1 MMAQLAPSEV
11 DMVIERALAE
21 LPFDDWQVID
31 TRPDATAPQADFVVV
46 GPPGV
51 FVIRCGRRHEKERA
65 RAKELMRLL
74 EAAHTVA
81 EVSGVRR
88 DEVHPVL
95 CLTGDTPED
104 SWTRGVTV
112 CGIVNLADT
121 LVFKR
126 DRLDRDEVNAAA
138 LAVDRAM
145 RGGGGKHRAG

>member
-1 MMAQLAPSEV
+1 
-11 DMVIERALAE
+11 MVIERALSE

-31 TRPDATAPQADFVVV
+31 TRRDSTARQADFVVV

-51 FVIRCGRRHEKERA
+51 FVIACGPRHNKERA

-74 EAAHTVA
+74 DAAHQVA
-81 EVSGVRR
+81 DVSGVRR

-95 CLTGDTPED
+95 CLTGETPED
-104 SWTRGVTV
+104 SWSRGVTV

-126 DRLDRDEVNAAA
+126 ERLDRSEVAVAAS
-138 LAVDRAM
+138 AVSQAM
-145 RGGGGKHRAG
+145 RGNGGRHRA

>member
-1 MMAQLAPSEV
+1 MAQLAPSEV
-11 DMVIERALAE
+11 DMVIERALSE
-21 LPFDDWQVID
+21 LPFDEWQVID
-31 TRPDATAPQADFVVV
+31 TRRDSTAPQADFVVV

-51 FVIRCGRRHEKERA
+51 FVIRCGRRHEKDRA

-74 EAAHTVA
+74 EAAHQVA
-81 EVSGVRR
+81 EVSGLRR

-104 SWTRGVTV
+104 SWSRGVSV
-112 CGIVNLADT
+112 CGLVNLADT

-126 DRLDRDEVNAAA
+126 ERLDRAEVEVAAQ
-138 LAVDRAM
+138 AVGRAM

>member
-1 MMAQLAPSEV
+1 MAQLAPAEV
-11 DMVIERALAE
+11 DVVIERALAD

-31 TRPDATAPQADFVVV
+31 VRREARGPRADFVVV

-51 FVIRCGRRHEKERA
+51 FVIGCGRREERERA

-74 EAAHTVA
+74 EAAHVVA
-81 EVSGVRR
+81 DVAGVRR

-95 CLTGDTPED
+95 CLTGETPED
-104 SWTRGVTV
+104 SWSRGVTV

-126 DRLDRDEVNAAA
+126 DRLDRGEVEGAA
-138 LAVDRAM
+138 LAVARAM
-145 RGGGGKHRAG
+145 RGGGKHRA